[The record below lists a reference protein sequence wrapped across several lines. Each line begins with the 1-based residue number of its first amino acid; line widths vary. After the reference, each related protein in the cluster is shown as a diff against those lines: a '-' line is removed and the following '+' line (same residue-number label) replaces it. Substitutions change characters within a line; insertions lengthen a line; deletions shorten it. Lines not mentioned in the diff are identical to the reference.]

1 MKKTS
6 AIPSPSELAKKITK
20 VENKLDEM
28 RQMKEILQASGMTP
42 DEDDKK
48 RESALILNL
57 RKLKKM
63 QEGKWILP
71 DASGKV
77 HRPVTTKKRT
87 EKKPATKSKWATKKP
102 DKSKS
107 YASKRP

>member
-20 VENKLDEM
+20 VENKLDEI
-28 RQMKEILQASGMTP
+28 RQMKEILQASGMSP

-77 HRPVTTKKRT
+77 HRPVTAKKKAT
-87 EKKPATKSKWATKKP
+87 YKTATKSRWVTKKSK
-102 DKSKS
+102 KSK
-107 YASKRP
+107 